1 MARTSNIGLNLTE
14 DMSTEFSDWRASI
27 DGNNGSSSL
36 SNMQIIDNAFGDQ
49 ASVNGTATLLVSS
62 WTSASPSSLTLS
74 VAGLR
79 DNDMMFVQGATMAD
93 QDFMDEAQLYATS
106 TTGSVTFYAKVKPTS
121 NIGIKYFIS
130 RGEIS

>member
-1 MARTSNIGLNLTE
+1 MARTSNIGLNLTT
-14 DMSTEFSDWRASI
+14 DMSTEFETWKNSI
-27 DGNNGSSSL
+27 DGNGSGSSL
-36 SNMQIIDNAFGDQ
+36 SNMQIIDKAFGDQ
-49 ASVNGTATLLVSS
+49 ASVNGTATLLASS

-93 QDFMDEAQLYATS
+93 QDLMDEAQLYATS
-106 TTGSVTFYAKVKPTS
+106 TAGSVTFYAKIKPTS

-130 RGEIS
+130 RGEI

>member
-36 SNMQIIDNAFGDQ
+36 SNMQIIDQAFGTIEGK
-49 ASVNGTATLLVSS
+49 NGTTTLLASGWSS
-62 WTSASPSSLTLS
+62 GSNPSLTIS
-74 VAGLR
+74 ISTLR
-79 DNDMMFVQGATMAD
+79 DVDMLFVQGATLAD
-93 QDFMDEAQLYATS
+93 QDLMDDAQLYATS

-121 NIGIKYFIS
+121 NINIKYFIT

>member
-1 MARTSNIGLNLTE
+1 
-14 DMSTEFSDWRASI
+14 MSTEFETWKNSI
-27 DGNNGSSSL
+27 DGNGSGSSL
-36 SNMQIIDNAFGDQ
+36 SNMQIIDKAFGDQ
-49 ASVNGTATLLVSS
+49 ASVNGTATLLASS

-93 QDFMDEAQLYATS
+93 QDLMDEAQLYATS
-106 TTGSVTFYAKVKPTS
+106 TAGSVTFYAKIKPTS

-130 RGEIS
+130 RGEI

>member
-14 DMSTEFSDWRASI
+14 DMNTEFSDWRASI

-36 SNMQIIDNAFGDQ
+36 SNMQIIDKTFGDQ
-49 ASVNGTATLLVSS
+49 AGVNGTAALLSSS

-74 VAGLR
+74 VPGLR
-79 DNDMMFVQGATMAD
+79 GNDMMFVQGETAID
-93 QDFMDEAQLYATS
+93 QELMDDAQLYATS
-106 TTGSVTFYAKVKPTS
+106 TAGSVTFYAKVKPTS